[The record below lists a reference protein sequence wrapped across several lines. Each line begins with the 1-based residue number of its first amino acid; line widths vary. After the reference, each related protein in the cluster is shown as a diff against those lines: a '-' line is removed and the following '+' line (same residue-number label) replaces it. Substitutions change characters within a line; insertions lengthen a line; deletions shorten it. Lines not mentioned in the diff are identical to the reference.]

1 MAMSSLER
9 ILHVDDDTDIQTVT
23 KLALEEIGGFVVEI
37 CSSGREAI
45 DKAPIFAPDL
55 ILLDVMMPGMDG
67 PETLRRLRKLPEMAE
82 TPVVF
87 MTAKAQARE
96 IERYKAM
103 GAVDIVAKPF
113 DPMTLSQ
120 EIRDIWQS
128 YRGM

>member
-1 MAMSSLER
+1 MNSLER
-9 ILHVDDDTDIQTVT
+9 ILHVDDDADILQVT

-55 ILLDVMMPGMDG
+55 ILLDVMMLGMDG
-67 PETLRRLRKLPEMAE
+67 PETLRRLLKLPGMAE

-87 MTAKAQARE
+87 MTAKSQGRE

-103 GAVDIVAKPF
+103 GAVDIVTKPF

-120 EIRDIWQS
+120 HIRDIWQS
-128 YRGM
+128 YRAM

>member
-9 ILHVDDDTDIQTVT
+9 ILHVDDDTDIQKVT

-82 TPVVF
+82 TPVIF

-103 GAVDIVAKPF
+103 GAVDIVTKPF

-120 EIRDIWQS
+120 QIRDIWQR